1 MEYYYSDGTNKYGP
15 YTFEQLQARQLDPGT
30 LVWHDNLPD
39 WTRVADLPEFRTHE
53 PLPKAPPPLPVN
65 GADTASAST
74 TRAIPRQE
82 EEPRSFAGLLRRYRW
97 VLVWCAFHV
106 LALLLSTNEV
116 KYFNTAGAPKT
127 DKFWPFVKFTE
138 AYFTKVSKDNEL
150 PEVWQTQI
158 KFNGF
163 FTQYDWT
170 EFCFYAGS
178 ALFLVVLIYV
188 YRRTS

>member
-1 MEYYYSDGTNKYGP
+1 MEYYYSDGSTKYGP
-15 YTFEQLQARQLDPGT
+15 FTYEQLQAKHLAPGT

-39 WTRVADLPEFRTHE
+39 WTRLVDLPEFRTRQE
-53 PLPKAPPPLPVN
+53 LPKAPPPLPAYSTV
-65 GADTASAST
+65 AT
-74 TRAIPRQE
+74 TRTPLGE
-82 EEPRSFAGLLRRYRW
+82 EEPTGFAGLVRRYRW
-97 VLVWCAFHV
+97 VLVWCAFHAI
-106 LALLLSTNEV
+106 ALILSTNEI
-116 KYFNTAGAPKT
+116 KYFNTAGAPKM
-127 DKFWPFVKFTE
+127 DKFWPFVKYTE

-170 EFCFYAGS
+170 EFSFYAGS

-188 YRRTS
+188 YRRTN

>member
-15 YTFEQLQARQLDPGT
+15 YSFEQLQAKQLEPGT

-39 WTRVADLPEFRTHE
+39 WTRVADLPEFRSRVE
-53 PLPKAPPPLPVN
+53 LPKAPPPLPLHAAAT
-65 GADTASAST
+65 G
-74 TRAIPRQE
+74 RAVLRQE
-82 EEPRSFAGLLRRYRW
+82 EEPTTFTGLMRRYRW
-97 VLVWCAFHV
+97 VLVWCAFHA
-106 LALLLSTNEV
+106 LALLLSTKEV
-116 KYFNTAGAPKT
+116 KYFNTAGAPKM
-127 DKFWPFVKFTE
+127 DKFWPFVKYTE

-170 EFCFYAGS
+170 EFSFYAGS